1 MKVTEIIQLIQD
13 ESPLYDV
20 YQADDIIG
28 GQARM
33 VYKNLDPEEHKGY
46 RSATNIY
53 QCDDGFVCI
62 TGPCKLYSE
71 TMNWRDL
78 EEDCMP
84 KNIQQFLLQLINKKN
99 KYLYEIYKK

>member
-13 ESPLYDV
+13 ESPLYNV

-33 VYKNLDPEEHKGY
+33 VYKNLDTEEHKWY

-53 QCDDGFVCI
+53 QCDDGFVGI

-78 EEDCMP
+78 EEDCYAEEYTAVSTVTY
-84 KNIQQFLLQLINKKN
+84 IKKD
-99 KYLYEIYKK
+99 K